1 MEWLGGCRTREGGCS
16 YAQSRFGGL
25 GCRSSFLRGV
35 GFEEFK
41 DQFRDYLADDLQVG
55 IEGVVIE
62 GLNPASVRVSRFR
75 HKECVLGTRY
85 ARNY

>member
-25 GCRSSFLRGV
+25 GCHSSFLRGV

-62 GLNPASVRVSRFR
+62 GLNPCLLYTSDAADDCCRV
-75 HKECVLGTRY
+75 
-85 ARNY
+85 

>member
-1 MEWLGGCRTREGGCS
+1 MEWLGGCRTRESGCS

-41 DQFRDYLADDLQVG
+41 DWVGDYLADDLQVG
-55 IEGVVIE
+55 IAGVVIE
-62 GLNPASVRVSRFR
+62 GLNPSSVRASRF
-75 HKECVLGTRY
+75 
-85 ARNY
+85 

>member
-1 MEWLGGCRTREGGCS
+1 MEWLGGCRTRESGCS
-16 YAQSRFGGL
+16 YAQSRFDGSC
-25 GCRSSFLRGV
+25 CRSSFLRGV

-62 GLNPASVRVSRFR
+62 GLNPSSVQASRFR
-75 HKECVLGTRY
+75 HKKVRIRHTLRT
-85 ARNY
+85 